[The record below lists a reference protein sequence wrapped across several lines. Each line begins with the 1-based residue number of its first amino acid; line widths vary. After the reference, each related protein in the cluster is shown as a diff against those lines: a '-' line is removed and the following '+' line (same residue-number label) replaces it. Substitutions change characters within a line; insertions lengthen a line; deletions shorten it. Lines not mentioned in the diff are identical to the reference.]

1 MKKQCEMN
9 TKVLHVLLDII
20 HDENLP
26 INIDVGAERW
36 DYNGDKTTNVLLEY
50 DIANSSLVNETICRA
65 INLTFDLT
73 DD

>member
-9 TKVLHVLLDII
+9 KKVLQVLLDIVHEEDI
-20 HDENLP
+20 PLNIEVGDEMC
-26 INIDVGAERW
+26 D
-36 DYNGDKTTNVLLEY
+36 DNGDRTVDILLEY
-50 DIANSSLVNETICRA
+50 DIENSPIVNETICRA

>member
-26 INIDVGAERW
+26 INIDIGAERC
-36 DYNGDKTTNVLLEY
+36 DNNGGKMANVLLEY
-50 DIANSSLVNETICRA
+50 DIANSPLVNETICRA